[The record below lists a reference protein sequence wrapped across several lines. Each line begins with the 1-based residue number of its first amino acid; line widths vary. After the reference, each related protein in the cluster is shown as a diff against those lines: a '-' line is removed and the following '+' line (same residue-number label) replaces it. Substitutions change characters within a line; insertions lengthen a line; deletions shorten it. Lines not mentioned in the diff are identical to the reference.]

1 MSSGPNLADILRCS
15 GQSSRLFAVPLLY
28 QALWCRKWEGKERG
42 GEDLV
47 IVLQGCLRRRENHGA
62 QQNAAEQMLPLEA
75 PLEPG
80 TGIFPVSEPVP
91 GEWNDA
97 QVPPGGL
104 PTNCKAPKAG
114 SSPVENNVST
124 PRGTASP
131 VRERKE
137 SIGGRGAAV
146 P

>member
-1 MSSGPNLADILRCS
+1 MPEAQREPWGPAECSRTDATSRSLSGAWNR
-15 GQSSRLFAVPLLY
+15 
-28 QALWCRKWEGKERG
+28 
-42 GEDLV
+42 DL
-47 IVLQGCLRRRENHGA
+47 
-62 QQNAAEQMLPLEA
+62 
-75 PLEPG
+75 PG
-80 TGIFPVSEPVP
+80 SEPVP

-114 SSPVENNVST
+114 SSPVENGVST